1 MSSVQRYT
9 KCKRCNHL
17 RLGTSPICDACS
29 KPITKHEHHVMHT
42 YELETKYVPYTKHS
56 LFSTV
61 RAFTGFT
68 LIITCV
74 YVLAWML
81 FAIMG

>member
-9 KCKRCNHL
+9 KCMRCNRL
-17 RLGTSPICDACS
+17 RLGTRSICDACS
-29 KPITKHEHHVMHT
+29 KPLTKHEHHVMQTNEVEHN
-42 YELETKYVPYTKHS
+42 YVPYTKHS
-56 LFSTV
+56 LSSTV

-74 YVLAWML
+74 WALAWVL